1 MYRVLQRLSG
11 LLDCDN
17 RVVSWVSSKMAQQ
30 VREITSITEDV
41 VESNARLVEN
51 VLSVD
56 PRDLERS
63 GRALQNWLNRY
74 GAEVVQGMD
83 DRSKRVKIRVRSILS
98 DAKSKKGEYL
108 PEVLDNGYGAWC
120 DAGLDASRFYNA
132 IVVYDQ
138 AYGPSQSTVANQHL
152 R

>member
-1 MYRVLQRLSG
+1 MS
-11 LLDCDN
+11 
-17 RVVSWVSSKMAQQ
+17 QQ
-30 VREITSITEDV
+30 VREIVSVTEDV
-41 VESNARLVEN
+41 VESNARLIEN

-83 DRSKRVKIRVRSILS
+83 DRSKRVKIRVRSILTE
-98 DAKSKKGEYL
+98 SKNSTAKGEYL
-108 PEVLDNGYGAWC
+108 PDVIDAGYSAWC
-120 DAGLDASRFYNA
+120 DAGLDAGRFYNA
-132 IVVYDQ
+132 IIEFDQ
-138 AYGPSQSTVANQHL
+138 AYGPKQSAIASQHL